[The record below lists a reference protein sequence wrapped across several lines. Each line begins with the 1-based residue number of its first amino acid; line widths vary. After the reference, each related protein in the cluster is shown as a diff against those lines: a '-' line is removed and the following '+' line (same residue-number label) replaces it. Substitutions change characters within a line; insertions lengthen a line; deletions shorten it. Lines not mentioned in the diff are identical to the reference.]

1 MRHPRLVVPLV
12 ILLLTNALPVPAQQP
27 SPSSSAPAGAAPA
40 AARFKPD
47 ELEQIAAPIALYPDP
62 VVAQVYMAST
72 YSLDIVQAARFMRDN
87 ANLKGDVLDA
97 ALKNQPWDDSV
108 KSLLTFPNV
117 NKYNNFTNNVN
128 VNNGKGKLTQNNV
141 GGGTQSWKHGPEP
154 GGADRGGTPRAETRP
169 SGTLGGFALVAF
181 PAQYGV
187 SGIMTSMV
195 NHDGVVYQKDLG
207 PQTAS
212 IAKGLTEFNPDDTW
226 KRV

>member
-1 MRHPRLVVPLV
+1 MRHRRLVISLV
-12 ILLLTNALPVPAQQP
+12 ILLLTTALPVPAQQP
-27 SPSSSAPAGAAPA
+27 SPPSSAPAAPA
-40 AARFKPD
+40 PAEAQFKPD
-47 ELEQIAAPIALYPDP
+47 QLEQIAAPIALYQDP
-62 VVAQVYMAST
+62 VVAQVFMAST
-72 YSLDIVQAARFMRDN
+72 YPLEIVQATRFMRGNPD
-87 ANLKGDVLDA
+87 LKGDALDA

-108 KSLLTFPNV
+108 KSLLSFPNV

-128 VNNGKGKLTQNNV
+128 VNNAKGKLTQNNV

-187 SGIMTSMV
+187 SSVMTSMV
-195 NHDGVVYQKDLG
+195 NRDGVVYQKDLG
-207 PQTAS
+207 SQTAS